1 MVSRYTLTGQAA
13 RISFSELCAAKN
25 TRLPNEEDL
34 ATLKKYFRN
43 AIDQI
48 HLRPTHCRKTS
59 IDLNARFCDAEK
71 DSFFVAAYFNQS
83 YYNWFWSSGWGF
95 E

>member
-1 MVSRYTLTGQAA
+1 MVPRYTLSGKAA
-13 RISFSELCAAKN
+13 RISFSELCVANN

-34 ATLKKYFRN
+34 ATLRKVFRD

-48 HLRPTHCRKTS
+48 HLRPTHCRKRS
-59 IDLNARFCDAEK
+59 IDLNERFCDAEK
-71 DSFFVAAYFNQS
+71 DSFFVSAYFNQS
-83 YYNWFWSSGWGF
+83 YYNWFWSSGGVF